1 MGIFTLGYA
10 QSAALSDMV
19 KNHRVPFCSPKFNQH
34 SIIQPHAK
42 FFLQSK
48 AAHYHT
54 SNSLK
59 AKIAPLK
66 ALLLP
71 SPFNSQDLN
80 SNSPY
85 CMPYSSCDVSLENL
99 VLDQLITLNWSLIV
113 LILITIVCLILY
125 WYCKEKFCL
134 GHSWELMG
142 LTHESDTQYYM
153 PKLEICS
160 LLIVILWGIKFDH
173 PIILLYLF
181 VIALTLIQDCYWGLS
196 SLGSWLKAKLSL

>member
-1 MGIFTLGYA
+1 MLN
-10 QSAALSDMV
+10 S
-19 KNHRVPFCSPKFNQH
+19 FCSPKQPITILRTH
-34 SIIQPHAK
+34 LKPRLHHWRLYYSLHPLTPKISIEI
-42 FFLQSK
+42 LLTVC
-48 AAHYHT
+48 HT
-54 SNSLK
+54 VLEMLVWRIWSWSNSS
-59 AKIAPLK
+59 PLIDLQLFLF
-66 ALLLP
+66 LLL
-71 SPFNSQDLN
+71 
-80 SNSPY
+80 
-85 CMPYSSCDVSLENL
+85 
-99 VLDQLITLNWSLIV
+99 
-113 LILITIVCLILY
+113 VCLIPY

-142 LTHESDTQYYM
+142 LTHESNTQYYM